1 MIENFILN
9 KFYFFQNARMQK
21 KTFLKKKQQFK
32 SLMFMPCVCV
42 CIISIDDTQKNI
54 FLNKHN
60 VKTNTNEHKHFK
72 NFKTEDTKFFFFF

>member
-32 SLMFMPCVCV
+32 SLMFMPCGCVCV

-60 VKTNTNEHKHFK
+60 VKTNTNEHKQLK
-72 NFKTEDTKFFFFF
+72 ILK

>member
-1 MIENFILN
+1 
-9 KFYFFQNARMQK
+9 
-21 KTFLKKKQQFK
+21 
-32 SLMFMPCVCV
+32 MFMPYGCVCVCV

-72 NFKTEDTKFFFFF
+72 NFKTEDTNFFFFF